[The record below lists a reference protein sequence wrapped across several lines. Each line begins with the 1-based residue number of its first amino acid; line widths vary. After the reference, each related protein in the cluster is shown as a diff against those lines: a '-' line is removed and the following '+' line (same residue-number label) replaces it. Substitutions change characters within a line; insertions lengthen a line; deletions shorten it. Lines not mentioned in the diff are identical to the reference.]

1 MRIELTAK
9 GGQACNVRVHRVM
22 SRMEYEG
29 FTTRH
34 EQHERERVTTSDV
47 NDFSDIVDSKYINNI
62 TDIV

>member
-1 MRIELTAK
+1 
-9 GGQACNVRVHRVM
+9 M